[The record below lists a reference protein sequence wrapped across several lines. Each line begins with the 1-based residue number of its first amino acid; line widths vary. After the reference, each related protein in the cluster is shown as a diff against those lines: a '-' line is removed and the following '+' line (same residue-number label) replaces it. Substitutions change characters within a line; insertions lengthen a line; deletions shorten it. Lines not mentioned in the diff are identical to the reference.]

1 MKKSKNENICG
12 KIYLDLPLSI
22 RWKKMLVTDIEKKSI
37 IIFFRTMKTMFEKLE
52 AISETSL
59 RRSKRNNCCFK
70 VKKKV
75 HPGVQVSQIG
85 FVTSGNIKVSNYRQY
100 LCICKAGNSLTS
112 PPFSDLNAPILCMGP
127 YFFSSRQNITL
138 Y

>member
-37 IIFFRTMKTMFEKLE
+37 IIFFRTMKTMFEKLG

-75 HPGVQVSQIG
+75 HPGV
-85 FVTSGNIKVSNYRQY
+85 
-100 LCICKAGNSLTS
+100 
-112 PPFSDLNAPILCMGP
+112 
-127 YFFSSRQNITL
+127 
-138 Y
+138 

>member
-22 RWKKMLVTDIEKKSI
+22 RWKKNAGHRYRKEINY
-37 IIFFRTMKTMFEKLE
+37 FFRKMNTMFEKLE

-59 RRSKRNNCCFK
+59 RRSKQNNCCFK

-75 HPGVQVSQIG
+75 YPSV
-85 FVTSGNIKVSNYRQY
+85 
-100 LCICKAGNSLTS
+100 
-112 PPFSDLNAPILCMGP
+112 
-127 YFFSSRQNITL
+127 
-138 Y
+138 

>member
-22 RWKKMLVTDIEKKSI
+22 RWKKNAGHRYRKEINYN
-37 IIFFRTMKTMFEKLE
+37 FFRKMNTMSEKLE

-59 RRSKRNNCCFK
+59 RRSKQNNCCFK

-75 HPGVQVSQIG
+75 HPGV
-85 FVTSGNIKVSNYRQY
+85 
-100 LCICKAGNSLTS
+100 
-112 PPFSDLNAPILCMGP
+112 
-127 YFFSSRQNITL
+127 
-138 Y
+138 

>member
-1 MKKSKNENICG
+1 
-12 KIYLDLPLSI
+12 
-22 RWKKMLVTDIEKKSI
+22 MLVTDIEKKSI

-75 HPGVQVSQIG
+75 HPGV
-85 FVTSGNIKVSNYRQY
+85 
-100 LCICKAGNSLTS
+100 
-112 PPFSDLNAPILCMGP
+112 
-127 YFFSSRQNITL
+127 
-138 Y
+138 